1 MNEKQ
6 KELDKLNLTGFL
18 VGHYGSK
25 KILQASS
32 YLNRRYLPK
41 EINLR
46 YLNFGNYKTSNLH
59 GYDFQSFG
67 YFGSSKKYWSANL
80 CKVLKNVKDEF
91 VLLALDDFFL
101 SKKLNIDNFIYLYN
115 QLCDNEKFISAE
127 LTLSPMDKAFGS
139 NKDNSSLYVYPNTY
153 GFSINT
159 QWRIWRREYLISIL
173 EQTTDAW
180 NFEVHGSN
188 ILNNSNYKSIS
199 CYNPVL
205 DYPEISSI
213 TQRNKNKVSVFANQ
227 YSDIEVLIELG
238 YLKFKELIL
247 GQWKTGIPSYSEYSK
262 NQYEVLHFIDD
273 VEERKYYK
281 LLLDR
286 CLGV

>member
-1 MNEKQ
+1 MNSQQ
-6 KELDKLNLTGFL
+6 KELEKLNLTAFV

-25 KILQASS
+25 KILKASS
-32 YLNRRYLPK
+32 YLNRKYLPE

-46 YLNFGNYKTSNLH
+46 YLNFGYYKTSNLH

-67 YFGSSKKYWSANL
+67 YFGSSKKYWSANI
-80 CKVLKNVKDEF
+80 CKVLKSISDEF

-101 SKKLNIDNFIYLYN
+101 SKKLNINNFMYLFK
-115 QLCDNEKFISAE
+115 QLQSSDEFVSAE

-139 NKDNSSLYVYPNTY
+139 NKSNSLLYVYPDTF

-159 QWRIWRREYLISIL
+159 QWRIWKREYLISIL

-180 NFEVHGSN
+180 NFEIKGSS
-188 ILNNSNYKSIS
+188 ILNNSNFKSIS
-199 CYNPVL
+199 CYKPIL

-227 YSDIEVLIELG
+227 YSDIEALLDQGFIKLN
-238 YLKFKELIL
+238 ELIL
-247 GQWKTGIPSYSEYSK
+247 GQWKTGIPSYSEYSQ
-262 NQYEVLHFIDD
+262 NQYTVLNLIDD
-273 VEERKYYK
+273 IEERKYYK

-286 CLGV
+286 CLDK

>member
-1 MNEKQ
+1 MNGQ
-6 KELDKLNLTGFL
+6 QNELEKLNLTGFL

-32 YLNRRYLPK
+32 YLNRKYIPE

-46 YLNFGNYKTSNLH
+46 YLNFGSYKTSNLH

-80 CKVLKNVKDEF
+80 CKVLKNIDDEF

-101 SKKLNIDNFIYLYN
+101 SKKLNKENFMYLYN
-115 QLCDNEKFISAE
+115 QLKNNDEFVSAE
-127 LTLSPMDKAFGS
+127 LTLSPMDKIFGS
-139 NKDNSSLYVYPNTY
+139 NENNSLLYVYPDTY

-180 NFEVHGSN
+180 NFEVKGSK
-188 ILNNSNYKSIS
+188 ILNKSAFKSIS
-199 CYNPVL
+199 CYKPVL
-205 DYPEISSI
+205 DYPEISAI

-227 YSDIEVLIELG
+227 YIDIEALIEQGFIKLN
-238 YLKFKELIL
+238 ELIL

-262 NQYEVLHFIDD
+262 NQYEVLNLIDD
-273 VEERKYYK
+273 LDEKKYYK

-286 CLGV
+286 CLEA